1 VTLRGQQ
8 PQQAQGDLSV
18 PTGHQDVH
26 GWSLRV
32 RARSARQQSSVGGL
46 LAPPHK
52 EFILGG

>member
-1 VTLRGQQ
+1 
-8 PQQAQGDLSV
+8 V

-52 EFILGG
+52 EYILGG